1 MIFFVFLFIF
11 LIEVFKRKTWWK
23 RWLLRTQILNLTK
36 IFLSAKILV
45 NLHDLQSLAKLV
57 NMFFN
62 SFGVCVVCACV
73 YVSHARAQWSSGVL
87 FSLFLIPLFMFS
99 S

>member
-1 MIFFVFLFIF
+1 MVETVAPQNTDTEF
-11 LIEVFKRKTWWK
+11 
-23 RWLLRTQILNLTK
+23 NK

-62 SFGVCVVCACV
+62 SFGVCVICACV
-73 YVSHARAQWSSGVL
+73 YVSLAHAQWSSGVL
-87 FSLFLIPLFMFS
+87 FSHSISYSLVQVLLVNLELDC
-99 S
+99 